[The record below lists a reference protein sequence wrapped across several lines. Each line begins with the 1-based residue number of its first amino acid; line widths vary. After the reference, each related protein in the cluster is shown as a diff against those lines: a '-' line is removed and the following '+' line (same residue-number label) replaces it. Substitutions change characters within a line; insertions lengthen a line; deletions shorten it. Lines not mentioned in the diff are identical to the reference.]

1 MKKLLKFFLVVMAVA
16 AAPSSVL
23 AEEDFPTPEYNS
35 ETIVTDEG
43 LSDIST
49 FTFEEGKTN
58 IAGDELMLMVNGEF
72 VPYKGVVKNG
82 LTFVPVRVISES
94 FGKEVKWNKDTQ
106 QVTVGNIVLTINNKV
121 AKVGDKNIELQ
132 AAPFTK
138 DGTTYVPLRFIA
150 ENLDKE
156 VGFVQKKAYEPNLQ
170 NSMVW
175 VEEKGVT
182 DNDGKTVEEVNEWL
196 KDAMYS
202 NENFFDLHGN
212 SDGFT
217 EEIVENLEYKGQ
229 IGRYATFDHN
239 NSQEIILVDME
250 HESVYFYHKEPGF
263 SYVQVQI
270 KDGEYFIY
278 EADVSVKLP
287 EEFED
292 KFVIGSAE
300 REYVTENNLAKFDI
314 YHKGSYEVPL
324 ASVEDSRYGYL
335 FSISAWT
342 KEYSTHNPPFRAG
355 GWYDLF
361 STKDANYMINFP
373 SGFEGYEPDEAL
385 TKEYQE
391 LSRFAMDERDA
402 MRESIKPISTE
413 VIPLEYAYQA
423 ANELFLGTWVVD
435 KFLGFGESY
444 NDDTEQPNGYD
455 IVGKT
460 VVLDADN
467 FSTESFTGYPQF
479 QYKLDWPDYQ
489 VNNFGFENAGNIDF
503 GVDENSEIL
512 EVDLN
517 GYYQYPNMDIKF
529 YIIDSERVV
538 MRVGERTWYE
548 LKKIKEASENPYE
561 FPGIQFF
568 PEVSDFEPSFEVTD
582 IEEYQ
587 EEEVYKNWM
596 VYKIGTF
603 ATDYTDDA
611 NYPKGLDIKG
621 KEVVMNKNLFSTMS
635 FEGYKEYQKQINNPE
650 YKFVANFNNE
660 SSLLE
665 YEKIELPN
673 MRPED
678 WVQKIAVYDNGVV
691 VPNISF
697 YLVSDG
703 RMYMALDCGIVY
715 ELGTNK

>member
-1 MKKLLKFFLVVMAVA
+1 MKKLLKIMLVTATVA
-16 AAPSSVL
+16 AAPCTVF
-23 AEEDFPTPEYNS
+23 AVEDFPTPEYS
-35 ETIVTDEG
+35 SKSLVTDEG
-43 LSDIST
+43 LSDVATFNFDEGQIDISS
-49 FTFEEGKTN
+49 K
-58 IAGDELMLMVNGEF
+58 ELVLMVNGEF
-72 VPYKGVVKNG
+72 VPYKGVMSNG
-82 LTFVPVRVISES
+82 VTFVPVRVISES
-94 FGKEVKWNKDTQ
+94 FGKEVKWDADSQK
-106 QVTVGNIVLTINNKV
+106 VTVENIELTIGSKTALVGGTKV
-121 AKVGDKNIELQ
+121 ELQ
-132 AAPFTK
+132 AAPFVQG
-138 DGTTYVPLRFIA
+138 GTTYVPLRFIA

-156 VGFVQKKAYEPNLQ
+156 VGYVQKNNDLLIQ

-175 VEEKGVT
+175 VEEKGKS
-182 DNDGKTVEEVNEWL
+182 DNDGKTVEEVKEWL
-196 KDAMYS
+196 QDAIYA

-217 EEIVENLEYKGQ
+217 EEAVENLEYEGQ
-229 IGRYATFDHN
+229 LGRYAIFDH
-239 NSQEIILVDME
+239 STIQEVILVDME
-250 HESVYFYHKEPGF
+250 NESVYFYHKEPGF

-287 EEFED
+287 EEFEG

-300 REYVTENNLAKFDI
+300 REYVSENNLAKFDI

-324 ASVEDSRYGYL
+324 ASEEDFRYGYL
-335 FSISAWT
+335 FSISAWN

-373 SGFEGYEPDEAL
+373 SGFEGYEPNEAL
-385 TKEYQE
+385 TKEYLE
-391 LSRFAMDERDA
+391 LSTFAMNERDA
-402 MRESIKPISTE
+402 MRDSIKPISTE
-413 VIPLEYAYQA
+413 VIPLEYKYQA

-460 VVLDADN
+460 VVMNADG
-467 FSTESFTGYPQF
+467 FSTESFAGYPEF

-517 GYYQYPNMDIKF
+517 GYYEYPPIDIKF

-548 LKKIKEASENPYE
+548 LKKVKEASENPYE
-561 FPGIQFF
+561 LPGIQFF
-568 PEVSDFEPSFEVTD
+568 PEVNDFEPSFEVAD
-582 IEEYQ
+582 IAEYQ
-587 EEEVYKNWM
+587 EEEVYNNWT
-596 VYKIGTF
+596 VNKIATF
-603 ATDYTDDA
+603 ATNYTDVA

-621 KEVVMNKNLFSTMS
+621 KEVVMNKDLFSTMS
-635 FEGYKEYQKQINNPE
+635 FEGYQEYQKQISNPE

-660 SSLLE
+660 ASLLE

-673 MRPED
+673 MRTED
-678 WVQKIAVYDNGVV
+678 WVQKIAVYENGLV
-691 VPNISF
+691 VPNISY

-715 ELGTNK
+715 ELGTNE